1 MVNEMVMQVRIGIMG
16 HFSLVREALRD
27 LLTKLPGITV
37 VGEAGCDLKAVGRVE
52 EWNADLLILDLLQD
66 KFIGQSL
73 VKELKRRIPKTR
85 ILIISPISNGEYIL
99 DMLRAGAGG
108 FCRNS
113 DSFSEVFSGFET
125 LLAGRYYLSA
135 HVLDQVLRTVLA
147 ERKRPARNVTHSA
160 LSVREN
166 EILKLISEGYRT
178 KDIAGHL
185 YLSKRTVEKHRYNIM
200 KKLNI
205 HRTSALVLYERLKNG
220 GDAFR

>member
-37 VGEAGCDLKAVGRVE
+37 VGETGCDLKAVRRVE

-73 VKELKRRIPKTR
+73 VKELKRCIPKTR
-85 ILIISPISNGEYIL
+85 ILIISQISSGKYIL

-113 DSFSEVFSGFET
+113 DCFSEVFSAIET

-135 HVLDQVLRTVLA
+135 QVLDQVLRTVLA
-147 ERKRPARNVTHSA
+147 ERKRPARNDTHSA

-166 EILKLISEGYRT
+166 EILKLISEGYGT

-185 YLSKRTVEKHRYNIM
+185 CLSKRTVEKHRYNIM

-205 HRTSALVLYERLKNG
+205 HRTSALVLYDRLKTD
-220 GDAFR
+220 GDASR